1 MTSPNLIEVTLKV
14 TRVLE
19 KLGIPYYIGGSLASS
34 AFGMARATLD
44 VDLVAD
50 IKPEHATAL
59 EEALQADFY
68 IDKEMIL
75 EAVERQTAFN
85 IIHLETAFKVDVF
98 IVKERLLSRSALMRR
113 VKRNISEDALLEIY
127 FASPEDIILAK
138 LEWYKSSGGIAER
151 QWTDILGVIKVQGAL
166 LDLDYLKKWAAEI
179 SVSELLMKVL
189 HEGGRF

>member
-50 IKPEHATAL
+50 IKPEHAAAM

-138 LEWYKSSGGIAER
+138 LEWYESSGGIAER

-179 SVSELLMKVL
+179 SVSELLLKAL